1 MLDKYPQTLKIA
13 FKNLPLTSIHKMAM
27 PAALAALAA
36 NNQGKFWE
44 MHDAI
49 FAMKAKITADKLNEA
64 AREIGLDLEKFNAD
78 RNSEELRK
86 KLAKDMEDAK
96 AVQVSGTPTLFLN
109 GRRVQDRSLNALQRM
124 IEEEAAKAK

>member
-78 RNSEELRK
+78 RNSEKLRK